1 MSDTN
6 SILGILAA
14 LLAVALA
21 LLPHEAPK
29 GKRVSRIFYLLCWIS
44 LAGTLL
50 FFTADDSATKAVGGF
65 ALAFVGWAGI
75 LTFFARG
82 GTVYVAR

>member
-6 SILGILAA
+6 TMLGMLAI
-14 LLAVALA
+14 LLAVALG
-21 LLPHEAPK
+21 LLPYEVPQ
-29 GKRVSRIFYLLCWIS
+29 GKRLSRIFYSLCWIS

-50 FFTADDSATKAVGGF
+50 FFTADDSATMAVCGF

-75 LTFFARG
+75 LIFFHEKGAI
-82 GTVYVAR
+82 YVSR

>member
-6 SILGILAA
+6 SMLGILAA
-14 LLAVALA
+14 LMAVALA
-21 LLPHEAPK
+21 LLPYEVPQ
-29 GKRVSRIFYLLCWIS
+29 GKRLSRIFYSLCWIS

-75 LTFFARG
+75 LTFFAKG
-82 GTVYVAR
+82 GTIYVSR